1 MISPKICRDYLR
13 SELEAAIYRES
24 VKVIDPDDRSS
35 YQIGH
40 QLGYVDGLKAA
51 KDMLARLPDSD
62 PGDKRYLAHRH
73 DTW

>member
-1 MISPKICRDYLR
+1 MHTPQISREYLQ
-13 SELEAAIYRES
+13 SELDKAIYQES

-40 QLGYVDGLKAA
+40 QLGYLDGLKAA
-51 KDMLARLPDSD
+51 REMLARLPDTD
-62 PGDKRYLAHRH
+62 PGIKRYLAHRH

>member
-1 MISPKICRDYLR
+1 MTHRIDRDYLR
-13 SELEAAIYRES
+13 SALEQAIYRES
-24 VKVIDPDDRSS
+24 VKVINPDDRSS

>member
-1 MISPKICRDYLR
+1 MTHRIDREYLR

-62 PGDKRYLAHRH
+62 PGDKRYLAYRH